1 MLNNISIKFQSLT
14 SRNKLGETIHL
25 LLDEMTIDKH
35 GIRIKAIVNLLIDIL
50 DENIIE
56 KVFIDQVHFLGLIL
70 ASFLGTHL
78 KL

>member
-1 MLNNISIKFQSLT
+1 
-14 SRNKLGETIHL
+14 
-25 LLDEMTIDKH
+25 MTIDKH